1 MNLNSHSGNFIWIE
15 CFFISL
21 WVNCGYGLNFS
32 LLRVI
37 LSNVADPSKTKVF
50 QGLPAVTAVK
60 CAECSRPSTRKTKLK
75 ENRKMKNK
83 QSKVLFIAQAAMVAA
98 IYVVLTLVG
107 ASFSYGE
114 VQVRISEAL
123 TILPVFTPAAIPG
136 LFIGC
141 LISNILGG
149 CILPDIIFG
158 SLATLIGA
166 IFTWM
171 LRNKSKY
178 LAPLPPIIANVI
190 VVPFV
195 LRYGYQVPLPI
206 PFMMLTVG
214 IGEVISCG
222 VLGLILH
229 TALSRYKNVIFRA
242 QA

>member
-1 MNLNSHSGNFIWIE
+1 
-15 CFFISL
+15 
-21 WVNCGYGLNFS
+21 
-32 LLRVI
+32 
-37 LSNVADPSKTKVF
+37 
-50 QGLPAVTAVK
+50 
-60 CAECSRPSTRKTKLK
+60 
-75 ENRKMKNK
+75 MKNK

-114 VQVRISEAL
+114 VRVRISEAL